1 MTVAA
6 DLQRLEEMDLNGLRQ
21 EWAQR
26 HGVAPRLRSADLI
39 RRVLAWRIQ
48 AAAEGDLDAAT
59 RRRLLGQRAGPE
71 QVLRP
76 GTILSRDYLG
86 TRHDVEVVE
95 DGFIHDGRKW
105 RSLSQIAC
113 HITGVRW
120 NGPRFFGLRNKANS

>member
-1 MTVAA
+1 MKLAA
-6 DLQRLEEMDLNGLRQ
+6 DLQRLEKMDLNDLRQ

-26 HGVAPRLRSADLI
+26 HGVVPRLRSPDLI

-48 AAAEGDLDAAT
+48 VAAEGDLDAAT
-59 RRRLLGQRAGPE
+59 RRRLLGQRPGPE

-76 GTILSRDYLG
+76 GTILTRDYLG
-86 TRHDVEVVE
+86 RRHEVEVVE
-95 DGFIHDGRKW
+95 DGFLHDGRKW

-120 NGPRFFGLRNKANS
+120 NGPRFFGLRGKARS